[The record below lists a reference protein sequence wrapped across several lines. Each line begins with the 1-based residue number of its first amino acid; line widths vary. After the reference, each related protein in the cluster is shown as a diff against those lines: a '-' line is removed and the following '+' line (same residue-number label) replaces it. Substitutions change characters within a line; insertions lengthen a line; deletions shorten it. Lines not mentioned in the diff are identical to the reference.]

1 MMFLLQWII
10 YNHWRYDVRILC
22 RKGYEECVQATVDEL
37 KEVNIGS
44 IKDSTPI
51 FINANL
57 PLEEENA
64 YTGFLKEF
72 VDIFS

>member
-1 MMFLLQWII
+1 M
-10 YNHWRYDVRILC
+10 
-22 RKGYEECVQATVDEL
+22 QATINEL

-64 YTGFLKEF
+64 YTEFLKEF
-72 VDIFS
+72 IDIFSQTQKEMLGLDRPKNSCSSFINKT

>member
-1 MMFLLQWII
+1 M
-10 YNHWRYDVRILC
+10 
-22 RKGYEECVQATVDEL
+22 QATIDEL

-64 YTGFLKEF
+64 YTEFLKEF
-72 VDIFS
+72 IDIFS